1 LNTQLRRTFYLF
13 VAGFVALVGVLAYW
27 QVYARESLANDPSNS
42 LQSRRVQEVPRGL
55 VLAGDGETELARSE
69 QGEDGNY
76 DRLYPEGPLYAGVT
90 GYWSSRYGASGI
102 EIGQN
107 NNLSGNGEPE
117 TLDELLNQVSGG
129 PMAGNDIELTLDPE
143 LQRLA
148 YDSIAN
154 SSTGRGSAVALN
166 PKNGEILSLVSY
178 PSYDPNNIDE
188 NFEELAQD
196 PDNPLLNRATQG
208 LYPPGSTF
216 KVITAAAALEAGV
229 KPSDRYTDNGT
240 YETPGY
246 TVYNYRA
253 REYGRQ
259 TFEEAFGNSVNTI
272 FARIGNEDVGAEALA
287 RTATDFG
294 FYDPYED
301 FPLPIAPSFFN
312 PPPEQWDQ
320 GNIAQS
326 SFGQQTVSSTV
337 FEMALVAG
345 AVANGGTLMEP
356 RLVREV
362 RSPDGAILDKPTPR
376 SRSEVMDEDTA
387 STLNDLMQEAVTQ
400 VEKGA
405 DIPGVKV
412 AGKTG
417 TAEAG
422 GDQLHSW
429 FISFAPADDPEIAV
443 AVLVENGQEGY
454 KQALPIARR
463 MIEGYLRSQGELP
476 NEPPSPPPAPQQNE
490 QTAPDN
496 QPAQPKTNDSFQFPF
511 QGQGKSPQ
519 NPGQAPGQ
527 AQNPNQGQNPSQ
539 VPGQVPGQ
547 APPPVPGQG
556 LPQVPGQV
564 PNQAPGQRPPG
575 G

>member
-27 QVYARESLANDPSNS
+27 QVYARESLATDPSNS

-55 VLAGDGETELARSE
+55 ILAGDGETELARSE
-69 QGEDGNY
+69 QGDDGNY
-76 DRLYPEGPLYAGVT
+76 TRVYPEGPLYAGIT
-90 GYWSSRYGASGI
+90 GYWSSRFGASGI

-107 NNLSGNGEPE
+107 NNLSGAGEPE

-129 PMAGNDIELTLDPE
+129 PQAGNDVELTLDPD
-143 LQRLA
+143 LQRLT

-166 PKNGEILSLVSY
+166 PKTGEILSLVSY
-178 PSYDPNNIDE
+178 PSFDPNNIDD
-188 NFEELAQD
+188 NFEELAED
-196 PDNPLLNRATQG
+196 PNQPLLNRATQG

-216 KVITAAAALEAGV
+216 KVITAGAALKAGV
-229 KPSDRYTDNGT
+229 KPSDKFRDNGT

-246 TVYNYRA
+246 TVYNYRG
-253 REYGRQ
+253 REYGEQ
-259 TFEEAFGNSVNTI
+259 TFEQALANSVNTI
-272 FARIGNEDVGAEALA
+272 FARIGNEEVGAEALA
-287 RTATDFG
+287 QTATDFG
-294 FYDPYED
+294 WYDPYED

-326 SFGQQTVSSTV
+326 SFGQQTVSSNV

-345 AVANGGTLMEP
+345 AIGNDGSLMQP

-362 RSPDGAILDKPTPR
+362 RSPDGAVVDKLTPR
-376 SRSEVMDEDTA
+376 VHSEVLDEDDA
-387 STLNDLMQEAVTQ
+387 STLNDMMQEAVKQ
-400 VEKGA
+400 VESGA
-405 DIPGVKV
+405 EIPGIAV

-443 AVLVENGQEGY
+443 AVLIENGQEGY

-463 MIEGYLRSQGELP
+463 MMEGYLRSQGELP
-476 NEPPSPPPAPQQNE
+476 DNSAPSPPPAPSPAPQQNE
-490 QTAPDN
+490 QTTTNN
-496 QPAQPKTNDSFQFPF
+496 QSAQPKTNSPFQFPF
-511 QGQGKSPQ
+511 Q
-519 NPGQAPGQ
+519 
-527 AQNPNQGQNPSQ
+527 NPNQKAPQNPSQ
-539 VPGQVPGQ
+539 VP
-547 APPPVPGQG
+547 
-556 LPQVPGQV
+556 PQVSGQNS
-564 PNQAPGQRPPG
+564 NQNPGQRPPDG
-575 G
+575 